1 MHVECVQ
8 GLRRQGEE
16 PEAPP
21 LAEPRL
27 SSHNSNRYLHLPPP
41 PPLSA
46 EPSAPPPNMFAAPP
60 SSAEPRRWPCPHC
73 PLSLSST
80 SNRARH
86 VQNVHPEAAG
96 RKKLPCAFCPATC
109 WTPQLLQLHT
119 SSCPGLHASAAAEP
133 SPSPPAADAEGS
145 DSEESA
151 ASSPASPSASSSA
164 SSASA
169 PPPLPPVRGLPSAL
183 TAPIDDEA
191 FTAAATAFLQ
201 SLRPTEK
208 QLPPIRSNLRFLL
221 DASGTRQL
229 SALVQP
235 AVVDAL
241 LSGLV
246 RCGKGAA
253 RVYALSLLLRKV
265 VAYLCSQ
272 QSAASMAYISPSS
285 HPASAVVDEHAARAG
300 RKRKLVQRDRMAFG
314 GDEEEWMTAEE
325 MTIVM
330 TGCLADMRRLEHVY
344 RAGGRNEGALQQC
357 DAEWWTKCWVVVLFI
372 TLISPRSQTMA
383 SLTTSTVLSPGAPG
397 NSNPEQYLVRVSAEL
412 NKAEQAFICEV
423 PKQLTAH
430 MTFFLRR
437 VLPPGHEG
445 ALFRTRSGKTR
456 TDFGETTRP
465 VCTKFL
471 GRPINPHRVRTSVA
485 TAMWEN
491 PAVDE
496 GLMRGLASHMTHSSA
511 VQQQFYA
518 KQKRLKTG
526 AALQSI
532 LMAGLR
538 WGEVSGGVVAAEGE
552 SSAGTVAQ

>member
-1 MHVECVQ
+1 
-8 GLRRQGEE
+8 
-16 PEAPP
+16 
-21 LAEPRL
+21 
-27 SSHNSNRYLHLPPP
+27 
-41 PPLSA
+41 
-46 EPSAPPPNMFAAPP
+46 MFAAAP
-60 SSAEPRRWPCPHC
+60 SSAEPRRYPCPHC

-86 VQNVHPEAAG
+86 VQKVHPEAAG

-109 WTPQLLQLHT
+109 WTPQLLQLH
-119 SSCPGLHASAAAEP
+119 SQSCPGLHASAVSVQP
-133 SPSPPAADAEGS
+133 STPPPAVDGEQS
-145 DSEESA
+145 DSEDL
-151 ASSPASPSASSSA
+151 PLSPSSAESSTSPG
-164 SSASA
+164 A
-169 PPPLPPVRGLPSAL
+169 PPPLPPVRGQPSAP
-183 TAPIDDEA
+183 AEPIDDEA
-191 FTAAATAFLQ
+191 FTAASTPFLQ

-208 QLPPIRSNLRFLL
+208 QLPPLRSNLRFLL
-221 DASGTRQL
+221 DASGTRRL

-357 DAEWWTKCWVVVLFI
+357 DAEWWTKCWVVLLFI
-372 TLISPRSQTMA
+372 TLVAPRSQTMA
-383 SLTTSTVLSPGAPG
+383 SLTTSTVLAPGAPG
-397 NSNPEQYLVRVSAEL
+397 NASSTQYLVRVSAEL
-412 NKAEQAFICEV
+412 NKAEQAFICQV
-423 PKQLTAH
+423 PEQLTPH
-430 MTFFLRR
+430 MAFFLGR
-437 VLPPGHEG
+437 VLPRGHEG

-456 TDFGETTRP
+456 TDFGEITRP
-465 VCTKFL
+465 VCTKFV
-471 GRPINPHRVRTSVA
+471 GRPINPHKFRTSVA
-485 TAMWEN
+485 TAMYERGD
-491 PAVDE
+491 VDE
-496 GLMRGLASHMTHSSA
+496 GLMRGLADLMTHGTA
-511 VQQQFYA
+511 IQKQYYVR
-518 KQKRLKTG
+518 QKRLKTG
-526 AALQSI
+526 AALQRM
-532 LMAGLR
+532 LMEGVVGEESGGGAAELGVGLGAVAVGEAGL
-538 WGEVSGGVVAAEGE
+538 
-552 SSAGTVAQ
+552 